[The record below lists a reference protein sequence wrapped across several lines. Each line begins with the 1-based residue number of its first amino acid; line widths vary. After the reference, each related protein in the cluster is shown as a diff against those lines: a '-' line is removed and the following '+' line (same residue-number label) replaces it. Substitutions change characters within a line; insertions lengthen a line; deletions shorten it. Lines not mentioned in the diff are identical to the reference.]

1 MCYNSFTMIH
11 KGCYE
16 IKYLY
21 TYYIINIWCIIFNNN
36 NICSL
41 VKYLCPTRVV
51 NNDEILNV
59 CLHDLIFSSKLSS
72 NFICPPDSNTNLTI
86 SPFQYLMDTSNV
98 FDDMFTRVWKHV
110 YMCLTTCLQVF
121 EIGAQVKFETTLK
134 EIFDSIS
141 TSLEYA

>member
-59 CLHDLIFSSKLSS
+59 CLHDLIFPPNYLQTLSVHLIQTQIWQS
-72 NFICPPDSNTNLTI
+72 L
-86 SPFQYLMDTSNV
+86 PFNIWWIHQ
-98 FDDMFTRVWKHV
+98 
-110 YMCLTTCLQVF
+110 MCLTTCLHVF
-121 EIGAQVKFETTLK
+121 ENMFTRVWRYVYTCLK
-134 EIFDSIS
+134 LVHRS
-141 TSLEYA
+141 SLKQIWRKYLTV